1 MSEEASGNSGAA
13 GKRVKRSSSKY
24 EAAEGNIVPIEQ
36 RLHPVIKTFDFTTNR
51 LQFIQHKIMK
61 VLWKNRFCWPFQKA
75 VDADEL
81 GIPDYYNVVKNPMDL
96 GTVKRKLENFEYQM
110 GDEAL
115 TDIRLV
121 FDNCFL
127 YNKPDDDIY
136 SMAKDLETVFESK
149 MRDYPDHEPEHR
161 ILKTPAGVKP
171 ITKVV
176 PATTTSDLTPARTS
190 VSSVK
195 PTKSQLK
202 KGVKRKAD
210 TTTPESSDQVS
221 TTTHSPVISKAGKN
235 KASKKVVL
243 PPTVP
248 FSSASNNELKN
259 CMTLIKELVGRKHSN
274 YAWPFYTPVDV
285 KGLGLHDYLTIIKEP
300 MDLGTLKLKLEN
312 GQYSS
317 ALEFAREVRLI
328 FSNCYKYNPPDHDV
342 VAMAK
347 ELEVAFETR
356 FAKIP
361 LGNHISSS
369 KPKVNSS
376 IKVTPVKNGLAA
388 LPPAKPKFQTP
399 VLPSSDSSDHAID
412 SDDDLYGKNIQ
423 LLQDQMKV
431 IKAKLAEL
439 ESYKAS
445 SKVKRTPSM
454 TTPKTKKART
464 PKEPKISKK
473 AQKVISTPKGTKV
486 TANKA
491 KLQETLVPT
500 VTSTTPVAMS
510 YDEIRQLSMDI
521 NGLPGGMLGKVAQI
535 IQSHEPNLQGKDA
548 TPGEIEIDFE
558 TLKPAT
564 LRGLQQYVVDC
575 QKEMKRAPPIKKAA
589 THSTK
594 DKKKKSQEV
603 EQRPKETK
611 PPKKSVAK
619 QKPKP
624 QNMSR
629 LSSSSSSDSIGGG
642 SSSGEEVSPVK
653 AVQPPAA
660 PPSVP
665 SVVPPAAPSPVLSPP
680 VPSIPKPQAELKPI
694 EIPTKEQK
702 AASLKSSP
710 LKSSP
715 LKSPDISSELLS
727 SEISESDVKC
737 FADPTAQEIYNLK
750 KQEDDHEISFD
761 MNKSLELE
769 KKPSLNNWGSL
780 AQENITSNPV
790 LKTSRFEEFKRQAQ
804 ERLERQ
810 KALLQQEENMK
821 MEKERQE
828 ADRKLEEEEKQR
840 EREEEEALNSIVER
854 KPVKPPTPPPLPPPP
869 PPVVQEKTKQ
879 ELERER
885 REKLREEQRRQRQSM
900 MPSIDMNMQA
910 EIMRTFETSHHL

>member
-1 MSEEASGNSGAA
+1 MSEEASNNSAA

-24 EAAEGNIVPIEQ
+24 EAVEGNAVAIEQ
-36 RLHPVIKTFDFTTNR
+36 KLHPVTKTYNFTTNR
-51 LQFIQHKIMK
+51 LQFIQHKILK
-61 VLWKNRFCWPFQKA
+61 VLWKNRFCWPFQKP
-75 VDADEL
+75 VDAVEL
-81 GIPDYYNVVKNPMDL
+81 NIPDYYTVVKNPMDL

-127 YNKPDDDIY
+127 YNKPQDDIY
-136 SMAKDLETVFESK
+136 SMAKDLEGVFESK
-149 MRDYPDHEPEHR
+149 MRDYPDNAPEHR
-161 ILKTPAGVKP
+161 IMKTPGAKSA
-171 ITKVV
+171 TKVV
-176 PATTTSDLTPARTS
+176 PATTTTDMTPVRTS
-190 VSSVK
+190 ISSA
-195 PTKSQLK
+195 KSNRPQLK

-221 TTTHSPVISKAGKN
+221 TTTHSPIISKAGKN
-235 KASKKVVL
+235 KAVKKVL
-243 PPTVP
+243 LSPTVP
-248 FSSASNNELKN
+248 YSSASNNELKN
-259 CMTLIKELVGRKHSN
+259 CMNLIKELLGRKHSN

-300 MDLGTLKLKLEN
+300 MDLGTAKQKLEN

-317 ALEFAREVRLI
+317 ALEFAREIRLI

-347 ELEVAFETR
+347 ELEVQFETK

-361 LGNHISSS
+361 IGNHISSS
-369 KPKVNSS
+369 KPKLNSS
-376 IKVTPVKNGLAA
+376 VKVTPAKNGLITA
-388 LPPAKPKFQTP
+388 PPPKPKFQTP
-399 VLPSSDSSDHAID
+399 ALVTSDSSSAID
-412 SDDDLYGKNIQ
+412 SDDDIYGKNIA
-423 LLQDQMKV
+423 LLQEQMKV

-439 ESYKAS
+439 EAYKAS
-445 SKVKRTPSM
+445 SKTPKSKTPL
-454 TTPKTKKART
+454 TTPKTKK
-464 PKEPKISKK
+464 PKTKAPKKAPKIT
-473 AQKVISTPKGTKV
+473 STPKTTKSV
-486 TANKA
+486 SNK
-491 KLQETLVPT
+491 KQLQQETLVPT

-521 NGLPGGMLGKVAQI
+521 NGLPGGMLGKVVQI

-564 LRGLQQYVVDC
+564 LRGLQQYVIDC
-575 QKEMKRAPPIKKAA
+575 QKELKRAPPIKKPLVVA
-589 THSTK
+589 TEE
-594 DKKKKSQEV
+594 KKKREP
-603 EQRPKETK
+603 EPIKETK
-611 PPKKSVAK
+611 TPVKSAKKA
-619 QKPKP
+619 KP
-624 QNMSR
+624 QNRSR
-629 LSSSSSSDSIGGG
+629 LSSSSSDASSGEG
-642 SSSGEEVSPVK
+642 SSSEEEISPIK
-653 AVQPPAA
+653 PAPPVQPA
-660 PPSVP
+660 
-665 SVVPPAAPSPVLSPP
+665 
-680 VPSIPKPQAELKPI
+680 PKPQPEPPKPLVT
-694 EIPTKEQK
+694 PNKENK
-702 AASLKSSP
+702 PSLKLLP
-710 LKSSP
+710 PKSSP
-715 LKSPDISSELLS
+715 LKSPDLSSELLS

-750 KQEDDHEISFD
+750 KQDDDPEISFD
-761 MNKSLELE
+761 MNKSFESE
-769 KKPSLNNWGSL
+769 KNNNKSFNNWGSL

-810 KALLQQEENMK
+810 KALQQQEENLK
-821 MEKERQE
+821 LEKERQE

-840 EREEEEALNSIVER
+840 EREEEEALNSLVSS
-854 KPVKPPTPPPLPPPP
+854 KPIKPPTPPP
-869 PPVVQEKTKQ
+869 PVIPEKSKQ

>member
-1 MSEEASGNSGAA
+1 MNEEAPGSNSAA

-24 EAAEGNIVPIEQ
+24 EAAEGNALSIEQ
-36 RLHPVIKTFDFTTNR
+36 RLHPVSKTYNFTTNR

-75 VDADEL
+75 VDAVEL
-81 GIPDYYNVVKNPMDL
+81 NIPDYYTVVKNPMDL

-127 YNKPDDDIY
+127 YNKPQDDIY

-161 ILKTPAGVKP
+161 IMKNPAGGKP
-171 ITKVV
+171 TTKVV
-176 PATTTSDLTPARTS
+176 PATTTSDLTPARIS
-190 VSSVK
+190 VSSAK
-195 PTKSQLK
+195 TSKSQLK

-221 TTTHSPVISKAGKN
+221 TTTHSPLISKAGKN
-235 KASKKVVL
+235 KASKKVL
-243 PPTVP
+243 IPPSVP
-248 FSSASNNELKN
+248 HSSASNSELKN
-259 CMTLIKELVGRKHSN
+259 CMTLIKELLGRKHSN

-285 KGLGLHDYLTIIKEP
+285 KGLGLHDYLNIIKEP
-300 MDLGTLKLKLEN
+300 MDLGTAKQKLEN

-317 ALEFAREVRLI
+317 ALEFAREIRLI

-361 LGNHISSS
+361 LANHISSS
-369 KPKVNSS
+369 KPKVNTSV
-376 IKVTPVKNGLAA
+376 KVTPVKNGVAA

-399 VLPSSDSSDHAID
+399 VIPSSDSSDNAID

-423 LLQDQMKV
+423 LLQEQMKV

-439 ESYKAS
+439 EAYKAS
-445 SKVKRTPSM
+445 SKTVKSQRTPSIV
-454 TTPKTKKART
+454 TPKTKKPKT
-464 PKEPKISKK
+464 PKEPKVSKK
-473 AQKVISTPKGTKV
+473 LPKVSSTPKTTKV
-486 TANKA
+486 AANRA
-491 KLQETLVPT
+491 KQSHQDTLVPT

-564 LRGLQQYVVDC
+564 LRGLQQYVIDC
-575 QKEMKRAPPIKKAA
+575 QKEMKRTPSIKKPVSIAA
-589 THSTK
+589 K
-594 DKKKKSQEV
+594 DKVKKSQEV
-603 EQRPKETK
+603 EQRPKSTK
-611 PPKKSVAK
+611 TSKKSVK
-619 QKPKP
+619 SKPKP

-629 LSSSSSSDSIGGG
+629 LSSSSSSDSGGH
-642 SSSGEEVSPVK
+642 SSGDEVSPVK
-653 AVQPPAA
+653 TA
-660 PPSVP
+660 PSTAPLMAPSAVP
-665 SVVPPAAPSPVLSPP
+665 SVVPST
-680 VPSIPKPQAELKPI
+680 VPSIVQSAPKHQTELNPL
-694 EIPTKEQK
+694 PTPAKEHK
-702 AASLKSSP
+702 SASLKP
-710 LKSSP
+710 LNLKSSP
-715 LKSPDISSELLS
+715 LKSPDLSSELLS

-737 FADPTAQEIYNLK
+737 FADPTTQEIYNNLK
-750 KQEDDHEISFD
+750 KQEDDPEISFD
-761 MNKSLELE
+761 MNKSFEQE
-769 KKPSLNNWGSL
+769 KKPILNNWGSL

-810 KALLQQEENMK
+810 KALQQQEENMK

-840 EREEEEALNSIVER
+840 EREEEEALNSIIVEK
-854 KPVKPPTPPPLPPPP
+854 KPVKPPSPPPP
-869 PPVVQEKTKQ
+869 APVIPEKTKQ